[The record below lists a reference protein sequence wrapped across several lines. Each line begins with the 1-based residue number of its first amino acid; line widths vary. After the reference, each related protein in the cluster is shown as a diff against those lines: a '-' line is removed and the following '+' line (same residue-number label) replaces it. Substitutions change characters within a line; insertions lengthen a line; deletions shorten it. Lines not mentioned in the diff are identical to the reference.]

1 MRLSIQLQVG
11 TGQLN
16 PDAAKDLHAKVD
28 AIAKEIA
35 EDDPQAAE
43 EQIKK
48 LREKLTELLRDGKL
62 SAVGYLDLTA
72 GVDRIAAELP

>member
-1 MRLSIQLQVG
+1 MSIRQQVE

-35 EDDPQAAE
+35 EDDPDRAE
-43 EQIKK
+43 EQIRK
-48 LREKLTELLRDGKL
+48 LRDKLSELLRGGK
-62 SAVGYLDLTA
+62 LTA
-72 GVDRIAAELP
+72 GGYDTLSANVDRIAAELP

>member
-1 MRLSIQLQVG
+1 MRLSIQEQVD

-16 PDAAKDLHAKVD
+16 PDAARDLHAKVD
-28 AIAKEIA
+28 AIAKELA
-35 EDDPQAAE
+35 EDDVDQAQ

-48 LREKLTELLRDGKL
+48 LRDKLTDLLRGGKL
-62 SAVGYLDLTA
+62 TAAGYDDLTA